1 MGQLQ
6 IVIITSSREVSGWVR
21 WTINKVLLAYSLVLA
36 EMAASSSGDDSS
48 EDLLPKYG
56 WRVHLD
62 NTFSHKP
69 QPCYIPRWSQ
79 IPRLIGL
86 GWRYYPIL
94 WSCLCFFFVNRSH
107 RRLLPANWQNVVTF
121 SWVIARSIS
130 GLWSMLQGKGRTV
143 ECRLLTRLPQIRAVK
158 YTVSLHEKFMLRAL
172 YFLPYHWQK
181 CFWKRLD
188 KLLKCLIKWNFHHVR
203 LC

>member
-158 YTVSLHEKFMLRAL
+158 YTVSLHEKFILRAL
-172 YFLPYHWQK
+172 YFLRDHCNKCQK

-188 KLLKCLIKWNFHHVR
+188 ELFKCLIK
-203 LC
+203 